1 MIQKDKMRNSPCGSI
16 LLYLNEPPQR
26 EPFYMQVQLSE
37 NQYLNDKERQ
47 DAKFQRRTIKKLCY
61 KQLETANT
69 DRWQQAIRKIE
80 KNGIN

>member
-1 MIQKDKMRNSPCGSI
+1 MIKKDKMQNSRG
-16 LLYLNEPPQR
+16 E
-26 EPFYMQVQLSE
+26 QL
-37 NQYLNDKERQ
+37 
-47 DAKFQRRTIKKLCY
+47 KKLCY